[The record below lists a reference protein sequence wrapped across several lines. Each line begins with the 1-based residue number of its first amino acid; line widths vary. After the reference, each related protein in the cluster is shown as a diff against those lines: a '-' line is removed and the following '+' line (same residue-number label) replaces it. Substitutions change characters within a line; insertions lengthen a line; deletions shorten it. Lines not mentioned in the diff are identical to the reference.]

1 MRSVTSRRGLAVL
14 LGLSACTIQPAPT
27 SRVAGDLQRSHAIAP
42 QVDHHQHLLSPE
54 GAVLVNSLFDLDEKP
69 VDGSA
74 MVKLLDDAGIQR
86 AVIVS
91 NAYYFDAPQTDQRP
105 ASYEAMRR
113 ENDWTA
119 LQASRFPTRLIAFCS
134 VNPLKDY
141 AKAEVERCASQPIFK
156 GLKLHFDTSGV
167 DLLNPEHVL
176 RTKQVFSVAA
186 AHGLPIHVHAAR
198 KSTPPYGAA
207 HANIFVAE
215 LLPAAATVPVIMGHL
230 WGGGDY
236 SAEALATYSDAV
248 SLKDPRAQNLYFEVA
263 QATSGGRTEAEL
275 QDMAERIRQIGLLRV
290 FFGSDG
296 PQFGGVA
303 PAEAW
308 SEFRRLMPL
317 TDHEFRTIAENIA
330 PGLNS

>member
-1 MRSVTSRRGLAVL
+1 M
-14 LGLSACTIQPAPT
+14 QPAPT
-27 SRVAGDLQRSHAIAP
+27 SRVIAGLQQYGEIAP

-54 GAVLVNSLFDLDEKP
+54 GAALVNSLFDLDEKP
-69 VDGSA
+69 LDGSA

-86 AVIVS
+86 AVILS
-91 NAYYFDAPQTDQRP
+91 NAYYFDAPQTDQRLN
-105 ASYEAMRR
+105 SYEAMRR

-119 LQASRFPTRLIAFCS
+119 LQVSRFPTRLIAFCS

-141 AKAEVERCASQPIFK
+141 ARAEVERCANQPIFK

-167 DLLNPEHVL
+167 DLLNPEHVS

-198 KSTPPYGAA
+198 EGRPRYGAA
-207 HANIFVAE
+207 HAEVFVAE
-215 LLPAAATVPVIMGHL
+215 LLSAAAAVPVIMGHL

-236 SAEALATYSDAV
+236 SAGALATYSEAV

-263 QATSGGRTEAEL
+263 QATSGVRTEAEL
-275 QDMAERIRQIGLLRV
+275 QEMAERIRQIGLQRV
-290 FFGSDG
+290 FYGSDG

-317 TDHEFRTIAENIA
+317 TDDEFRTIATNVA
-330 PGLNS
+330 PALNS